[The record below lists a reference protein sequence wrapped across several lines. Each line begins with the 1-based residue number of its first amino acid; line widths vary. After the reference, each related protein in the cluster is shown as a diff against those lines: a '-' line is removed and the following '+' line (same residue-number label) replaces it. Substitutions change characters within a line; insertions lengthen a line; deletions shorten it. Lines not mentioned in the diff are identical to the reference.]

1 MTAFGHDMSISDNN
15 PHCIEDLYA
24 KYLQFTAVM
33 LEDYKD
39 IEIAGIMVTQALS
52 MYRTVLPEEDY
63 QRMVKSIYER
73 RNEVKTF
80 DGT

>member
-1 MTAFGHDMSISDNN
+1 MSMVDKNQ
-15 PHCIEDLYA
+15 HCIEDLYA

-33 LEDYKD
+33 LEEYKD

-63 QRMVKSIYER
+63 QRMIKSIYER
-73 RNEVKTF
+73 RNDVKTF
-80 DGT
+80 D

>member
-1 MTAFGHDMSISDNN
+1 MSIADNN
-15 PHCIEDLYA
+15 PHSIEDLYD

-33 LEDYKD
+33 LEEYQD
-39 IEIAGIMVTQALS
+39 IEIAGIMIAQALS

-73 RNEVKTF
+73 RNEIKTF
-80 DGT
+80 N

>member
-1 MTAFGHDMSISDNN
+1 MSITDKNQHS
-15 PHCIEDLYA
+15 IEDLYS

-33 LEDYKD
+33 MEDYED
-39 IEIAGIMVTQALS
+39 IEIAGIMITQALS

-73 RNEVKTF
+73 RNDIKTF
-80 DGT
+80 NGT

>member
-1 MTAFGHDMSISDNN
+1 MSISDNN

-39 IEIAGIMVTQALS
+39 IEIAGVMITQALS

-63 QRMVKSIYER
+63 QRMAKSIYER
-73 RNEVKTF
+73 RNDVKTF
-80 DGT
+80 D

>member
-1 MTAFGHDMSISDNN
+1 MSIADTN
-15 PHCIEDLYA
+15 PHSIEDLYA

-39 IEIAGIMVTQALS
+39 IEIAGIMITQALS
-52 MYRTVLPEEDY
+52 MYRTVLSEEDY

-73 RNEVKTF
+73 RNDVKSF
-80 DGT
+80 D